1 MTKINKKR
9 VEEFIRVDH
18 AGERGA
24 VKIYEGQLLAL
35 NTFVKDENLK
45 KTIEEMKVHEKEHCE
60 FFENEIKK
68 RNIQPTKFL
77 PLWDLLGV
85 GLGFGSTLLGKKAAM
100 LCTASV
106 EEVIDEHYLNQ
117 INQLDKSEKDLKK
130 KIEDMKV
137 HEKEHCEFF
146 EKEIK
151 KRNIQPTKFLPLWD
165 LLGVGLGFGTTLLG
179 KKAAMLCTASV
190 EEVID
195 EHYLNQINQLD
206 NSEKDLKK
214 KITKF
219 RQDEIDHKDIA
230 YDEGATKKGPY
241 FLLDKIIKTGSR
253 IAIRI
258 SEKI

>member
-1 MTKINKKR
+1 MKSSKNK

-35 NTFVKDENLK
+35 STLVKDENLK
-45 KTIEEMKVHEKEHCE
+45 KTIEEMKIHEKEHCE

-68 RNIQPTKFL
+68 RKIKPTKFL

-106 EEVIDEHYLNQ
+106 EEVIDKHYLNQ
-117 INQLDKSEKDLKK
+117 INQLGPE
-130 KIEDMKV
+130 
-137 HEKEHCEFF
+137 EKE
-146 EKEIK
+146 
-151 KRNIQPTKFLPLWD
+151 
-165 LLGVGLGFGTTLLG
+165 
-179 KKAAMLCTASV
+179 
-190 EEVID
+190 
-195 EHYLNQINQLD
+195 
-206 NSEKDLKK
+206 LKK

-219 RQDEIDHKDIA
+219 RNDELNHKNIA
-230 YDEGATKKGPY
+230 YEKGATKKGLY
-241 FLLDKIIKTGSR
+241 SIMDKIIKTGSK
-253 IAIRI
+253 IAINI

>member
-1 MTKINKKR
+1 MTKIDKKKI
-9 VEEFIRVDH
+9 EEFIRVDH

-35 NTFVKDENLK
+35 NTFVKDESLK
-45 KTIEEMKVHEKEHCE
+45 KTIEEMKIHEIEHCE

-68 RNIQPTKFL
+68 RKIPPTKLL

-117 INQLDKSEKDLKK
+117 IKQLGCNEK
-130 KIEDMKV
+130 
-137 HEKEHCEFF
+137 
-146 EKEIK
+146 
-151 KRNIQPTKFLPLWD
+151 N
-165 LLGVGLGFGTTLLG
+165 
-179 KKAAMLCTASV
+179 
-190 EEVID
+190 
-195 EHYLNQINQLD
+195 
-206 NSEKDLKK
+206 LKK

-219 RQDEIDHKDIA
+219 RQDELNHKDIA
-230 YDEGATKKGPY
+230 YEKGATKKGAY
-241 FLLDKIIKTGSR
+241 SILDLMIKTGSK
-253 IAIRI
+253 IAINI

>member
-1 MTKINKKR
+1 MKKTDKR
-9 VEEFIRVDH
+9 VQEFIRVDH

-35 NTFVKDENLK
+35 NTIVK
-45 KTIEEMKVHEKEHCE
+45 
-60 FFENEIKK
+60 NE
-68 RNIQPTKFL
+68 
-77 PLWDLLGV
+77 
-85 GLGFGSTLLGKKAAM
+85 
-100 LCTASV
+100 
-106 EEVIDEHYLNQ
+106 
-117 INQLDKSEKDLKK
+117 DLKK

-206 NSEKDLKK
+206 NSEKELKK
-214 KITKF
+214 K
-219 RQDEIDHKDIA
+219 
-230 YDEGATKKGPY
+230 
-241 FLLDKIIKTGSR
+241 LLNLDKMK
-253 IAIRI
+253 
-258 SEKI
+258 